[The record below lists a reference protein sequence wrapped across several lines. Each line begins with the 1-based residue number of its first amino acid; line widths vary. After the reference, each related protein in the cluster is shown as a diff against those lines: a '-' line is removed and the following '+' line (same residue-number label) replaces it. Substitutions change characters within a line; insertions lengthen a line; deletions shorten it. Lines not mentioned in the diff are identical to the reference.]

1 MGITIN
7 VKHLDES
14 GYLDCLV
21 DNNVEAEP
29 IQFHL
34 QVLED
39 CELLNETTSCFK
51 SINNSLISNSAS
63 TLTTVTGNTTT
74 AKRGAGLK
82 REAEKNLK
90 RVSLYLFSIRMVFGL
105 LFWLYNLMIGTIH
118 CLK

>member
-7 VKHLDES
+7 VKHLEES
-14 GYLDCLV
+14 GTLDCFV
-21 DNNVEAEP
+21 EDNVEAEP

-34 QVLED
+34 MVHED

-63 TLTTVTGNTTT
+63 SLTTVTGNTTT

-90 RVSLYLFSIRMVFGL
+90 RVCLFLLSFRMVLWFIIL
-105 LFWLYNLMIGTIH
+105 AL
-118 CLK
+118 